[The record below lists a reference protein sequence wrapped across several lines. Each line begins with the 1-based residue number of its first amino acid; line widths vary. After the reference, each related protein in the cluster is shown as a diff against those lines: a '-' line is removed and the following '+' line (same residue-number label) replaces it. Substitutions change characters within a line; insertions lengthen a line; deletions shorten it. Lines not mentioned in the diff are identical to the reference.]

1 MRINICWIINSWIEM
16 TPLNIWFTRMEMKL
30 TKLTPLLYT
39 HYLIDYQP
47 HFTGGKMEAPRRHV
61 TEVANRV

>member
-1 MRINICWIINSWIEM
+1 
-16 TPLNIWFTRMEMKL
+16 MEMKL

-39 HYLIDYQP
+39 HYLIDHQP